1 MVKLAFLG
9 VIIVLMAA
17 PFKLVKPE
25 FSVYLGFTGTLLV
38 FFCIVDKIRA
48 VVEHIQNFQK
58 YIPIESTYFSILL
71 KMIGITYITE
81 FSSDICKDAGYGALA
96 NQIGIAGKVT
106 LISLSIPAITSLF
119 TCVMEWWG

>member
-9 VIIVLMAA
+9 IIIVLLAV
-17 PFKLVKPE
+17 PFKLAKPE
-25 FSVYLGFTGTLLV
+25 FSMCMGFAGTLLV
-38 FFCIVDKIRA
+38 FFCIVDKIRG
-48 VVEHIQNFQK
+48 VVENIEKFQK
-58 YIPIESTYFSILL
+58 YIPVESTYFSVLI

-106 LISLSIPAITSLF
+106 LISLSIPAISSLF

>member
-1 MVKLAFLG
+1 
-9 VIIVLMAA
+9 MAIYHQISYNQHFSSFNH
-17 PFKLVKPE
+17 PF
-25 FSVYLGFTGTLLV
+25 SH
-38 FFCIVDKIRA
+38 C
-48 VVEHIQNFQK
+48 HIQNFQK